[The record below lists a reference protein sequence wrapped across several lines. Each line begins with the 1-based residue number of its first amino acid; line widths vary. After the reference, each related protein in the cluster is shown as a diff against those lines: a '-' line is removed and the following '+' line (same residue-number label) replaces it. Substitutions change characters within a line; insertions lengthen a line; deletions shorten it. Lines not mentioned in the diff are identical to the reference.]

1 MDIGQLNKIVTFK
14 QNTPIAKGAGKED
27 VYTTLLSTRGKIT
40 QLNSSRGT
48 QYGEISEGA
57 RWELI
62 VRFETDLESALSMK
76 LKVEYS
82 GRTFTV
88 DSWEKI
94 GEKRFYYKFIL
105 SEQRS

>member
-14 QNTPIAKGAGKED
+14 VNTPTTQGAGKKD
-27 VYTTLLSTRGKIT
+27 AYTTLLSTRGSLK
-40 QLNSSRGT
+40 QLSSSR
-48 QYGEISEGA
+48 QLAYGSISEGV
-57 RWELI
+57 RWELV
-62 VRFETDLESALSMK
+62 VRYETELEDNLDMS

-82 GRTFTV
+82 GRTFTI
-88 DSWEKI
+88 DSWEKV

>member
-1 MDIGQLNKIVTFK
+1 MDIGQLNNVVTFK
-14 QNTPIAKGAGKED
+14 VNTPVAHGAGKKD
-27 VYTTLLSTRGKIT
+27 AYTTLLSTRGKMT
-40 QLNSSRGT
+40 QLSASR
-48 QYGEISEGA
+48 QLAYGSISEGV

-62 VRFETDLESALSMK
+62 VRFETDLEDNLDMS

-82 GRTFTV
+82 GRTFTI
-88 DSWEKI
+88 DSWEKV